1 MAEASPQTISKGDEV
16 LLAVFGDPSPR
27 FSGNQLPTHSDIAS
41 FWIWLDKNHVGYR
54 KGAKNSVDN
63 GAISKRIME
72 SLMVQWRSVAP
83 NTSLVKKETAKER
96 IRDFINKKVKPLRRA
111 TDRLKEKPQNKD
123 WIANKK
129 DEFSSIFD
137 IASDPEEN
145 NENENEMEVMLSKLI

>member
-16 LLAVFGDPSPR
+16 LLAVFGDPSPG

-83 NTSLVKKETAKER
+83 NTSLVKKETAKR
-96 IRDFINKKVKPLRRA
+96 NAGNLLYR
-111 TDRLKEKPQNKD
+111 KEKMLVTYC
-123 WIANKK
+123 I
-129 DEFSSIFD
+129 
-137 IASDPEEN
+137 EN
-145 NENENEMEVMLSKLI
+145 RKCW